1 MGLTPLISSIRQTD
15 MSCSKLDAMSISLK
29 NKVLRRSVEVAVVN
43 RLYKYILTQRKTAA
57 FKAAVSLAIDPA
69 SQDKFITMAFPLKL
83 RTLLSSVHESYRLL
97 SRYRTSALT
106 DQHL

>member
-1 MGLTPLISSIRQTD
+1 MGLTQLISSIRETD
-15 MSCSKLDAMSISLK
+15 MCCSKLDALSISLK

-43 RLYKYILTQRKTAA
+43 RLYKYI
-57 FKAAVSLAIDPA
+57 FLAIDPA